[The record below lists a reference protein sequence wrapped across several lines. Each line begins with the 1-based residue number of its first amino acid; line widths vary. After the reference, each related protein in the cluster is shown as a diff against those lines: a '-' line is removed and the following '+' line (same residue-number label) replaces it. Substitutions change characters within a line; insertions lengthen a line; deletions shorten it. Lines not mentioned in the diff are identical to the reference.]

1 MKSDAWN
8 AFMNGSIREHEGAL
22 TTIPSMFTA
31 LFAFHCESRIGGS
44 TRPFMNVNATQW
56 L

>member
-1 MKSDAWN
+1 LKSDAWN
-8 AFMNGSIREHEGAL
+8 ASIGSIQEREGAL
-22 TTIPSMFTA
+22 KTIPPMMFTA
-31 LFAFHCESRIGGS
+31 LFACHHESRIGGS